1 MWYAFID
8 AQQRLARAMAGGVL
22 SESGS
27 APGAQAAWLST
38 EQAVDAFSYWLLR
51 SACAFERT
59 PPFAIHSVLA
69 NDSRVA
75 VEESVVASPA
85 LGALLRFKRKPP
97 TSSADEKLPVLLCA
111 PLAGHHSVMLRE
123 TVETLLQERD
133 VFVTDWADARDVPRE
148 AGPLSLDDYVR
159 ALESFVG
166 TARAF
171 GSPVHVVAICQAS
184 VPALAAAALLAKD
197 DTAPIAS
204 VSLLGGPIDTRLN
217 PTVTDRF
224 ASSHTL
230 QWFHD
235 NAIDLVPPPYRGAG
249 RLVYPGF
256 IQQAA
261 LFAAH
266 PERHLRLEADYWSRW
281 LAGDISGAQQALRT
295 ANEYAAVLDM
305 AECYF
310 LDMLRVVF
318 HEHLLPRNLW
328 SVAGRQ
334 VRIAALRDTPLCTIE
349 GDSDEIT
356 GAGQTHCAHALY
368 EASPM
373 RPRRQFTVE
382 QCNHYDL
389 FIGPRWRDAV
399 YPALCEFW
407 REVEHTA
414 LEIRRPPRAARGSAS
429 RKRREAAAKPSAV
442 RIS

>member
-1 MWYAFID
+1 MWYTFID
-8 AQQRLARAMAGGVL
+8 AQQRLARAMVGGVL
-22 SESGS
+22 SESGPG
-27 APGAQAAWLST
+27 PGAPAGWLGA
-38 EQAVDAFSYWLLR
+38 EQASDAFSSWLLR

-59 PPFAIHSVLA
+59 PPFAIHSVVC
-69 NDSRVA
+69 NGSRVS
-75 VEESVVASPA
+75 VDESVVASLA
-85 LGALLRFKRKPP
+85 LGTLLRFKRNPP
-97 TSSADEKLPVLLCA
+97 LSSADEKRPVLLCT

-123 TVETLLQERD
+123 TVETLLEERD

-166 TARAF
+166 VAHAL
-171 GSPVHVVAICQAS
+171 GSPVHVIAICQAG
-184 VPALAAAALLAKD
+184 VPALGAAALLAKD
-197 DTAPIAS
+197 EAAPIAS

-217 PTVTDRF
+217 PTVADRF

-235 NAIDLVPPPYRGAG
+235 NAIDIVPPPYRGAG

-281 LAGDISGAQQALRT
+281 LAGDMSGAQQALRS

-328 SVAGRQ
+328 SVGGRP
-334 VRIAALRDTPLCTIE
+334 VRIAALRDTPLCTVE

-356 GAGQTHCAHALY
+356 GAGQTHCTHALCD
-368 EASPM
+368 ASTM

-399 YPALCEFW
+399 YPGLREFW
-407 REVEHTA
+407 RDVEQSA
-414 LEIRRPPRAARGSAS
+414 LEVRRPRRAARVSAS
-429 RKRREAAAKPSAV
+429 RKLA
-442 RIS
+442 

>member
-8 AQQRLARAMAGGVL
+8 AQQRLARAMVGGAV

-27 APGAQAAWLST
+27 LPRAQAGWLGA
-38 EQAVDAFSYWLLR
+38 EQATDAFSHWLLR
-51 SACAFERT
+51 SACAYERT
-59 PPFAIHSVLA
+59 PPFAIDSVA
-69 NDSRVA
+69 GNDSRVA
-75 VEESVVASPA
+75 VEESVAASLP
-85 LGALLRFKRKPP
+85 LGALLRFKRNPP
-97 TSSADEKLPVLLCA
+97 TPSADEKPPVLLCA

-123 TVETLLQERD
+123 TVETLLEERD

-148 AGPLSLDDYVR
+148 AGPLSLSDYVQ
-159 ALESFVG
+159 ALEGFVG
-166 TARAF
+166 TAREF
-171 GSPVHVVAICQAS
+171 GAPVHVLAICQAC
-184 VPALAAAALLAKD
+184 VPALGAAALLAAHEA
-197 DTAPIAS
+197 APIAS

-217 PTVTDRF
+217 PTLTDRF

-230 QWFHD
+230 KWFHD
-235 NAIDLVPPPYRGAG
+235 TAIDIVPPPYRGAG

-261 LFAAH
+261 IFAAH
-266 PERHLRLEADYWSRW
+266 PERQLRLEADYWSRW
-281 LAGDISGAQQALRT
+281 LAGDMPGAQRALRS

-328 SVAGRQ
+328 SVAGRR

-356 GAGQTHCAHALY
+356 GAGQTHCTHALCD
-368 EASPM
+368 ESPL
-373 RPRRQFTVE
+373 RLGRQITVE

-399 YPALCEFW
+399 YPELREFW
-407 REVEHTA
+407 RDVERA
-414 LEIRRPPRAARGSAS
+414 ASGVGRPRRAARVSASHGSA
-429 RKRREAAAKPSAV
+429 
-442 RIS
+442 

>member
-1 MWYAFID
+1 MWYTFID
-8 AQQRLARAMAGGVL
+8 AQQRLARAMVGGVL
-22 SESGS
+22 SESG
-27 APGAQAAWLST
+27 PGPCAQAGWLSV
-38 EQAVDAFSYWLLR
+38 EQAADAFSYWLLR
-51 SACAFERT
+51 STCAFERT
-59 PPFAIHSVLA
+59 PPFAIPSVVG
-69 NDSRVA
+69 NGSRVA
-75 VEESVVASPA
+75 VDESVVASPA
-85 LGALLRFKRKPP
+85 LGALLRFKRNPP
-97 TSSADEKLPVLLCA
+97 TFSADEKPPVLLCA

-123 TVETLLQERD
+123 TVETLLEDRD

-148 AGPLSLDDYVR
+148 AGPLSLDDYVH
-159 ALESFVG
+159 ALKSFVA

-184 VPALAAAALLAKD
+184 VPALGAAALLATD
-197 DTAPIAS
+197 EAAPIAS
-204 VSLLGGPIDTRLN
+204 VSLVGGPIDTRLN

-261 LFAAH
+261 LFTAH

-281 LAGDISGAQQALRT
+281 LAGDMAGAQRALRT

-328 SVAGRQ
+328 SVAGRP

-356 GAGQTHCAHALY
+356 GAGQTHCTHALCDP
-368 EASPM
+368 SPM
-373 RPRRQFTVE
+373 RPSRQLTVE

-399 YPALCEFW
+399 YPWLCEFW
-407 REVEHTA
+407 RDVEHAA
-414 LEIRRPPRAARGSAS
+414 LEVRRPPRAARVSAN
-429 RKRREAAAKPSAV
+429 RKSA
-442 RIS
+442 

>member
-8 AQQRLARAMAGGVL
+8 AQQRLARAMVGGVL
-22 SESGS
+22 SESAS
-27 APGAQAAWLST
+27 VPPAQAGWFTAN
-38 EQAVDAFSYWLLR
+38 QAADAFSCWLLR

-59 PPFAIHSVLA
+59 PPFAIHSVVC
-69 NDSRVA
+69 NGSRVA
-75 VEESVVASPA
+75 IEETVVASSA
-85 LGALLRFKRKPP
+85 LGALLRFKRNPP
-97 TSSADEKLPVLLCA
+97 TSTADEKLPALLCA

-123 TVETLLQERD
+123 TVETLLEERD

-148 AGPLSLDDYVR
+148 AGPLSLDDYVQ

-171 GSPVHVVAICQAS
+171 GSPVHVIAICQGS
-184 VPALAAAALLAKD
+184 VPALAAAALLATD
-197 DTAPIAS
+197 EAAPIAS

-235 NAIDLVPPPYRGAG
+235 NAIEIVPPPYRGAG

-266 PERHLRLEADYWSRW
+266 PERHLRLEAEYWSRW
-281 LAGDISGAQQALRT
+281 LAGDMAGAQQALRT

-356 GAGQTHCAHALY
+356 GAGQTHCAHALCD
-368 EASPM
+368 ASTV
-373 RPRRQFTVE
+373 RPRRQLNIE

-399 YPALCEFW
+399 YPGLCEFW
-407 REVEHTA
+407 REVEHPA
-414 LEIRRPPRAARGSAS
+414 LEVRRPRRAVRTSAS
-429 RKRREAAAKPSAV
+429 RRSA
-442 RIS
+442 

>member
-8 AQQRLARAMAGGVL
+8 AQQRLARAMVGGML
-22 SESGS
+22 TESRS
-27 APGAQAAWLST
+27 VPNAQAGWLGP
-38 EQAVDAFSYWLLR
+38 EQAADAFSHWLLR
-51 SACAFERT
+51 SSCAFERT
-59 PPFAIHSVLA
+59 PPFAIHSVAA
-69 NDSRVA
+69 NGSRVA
-75 VEESVVASPA
+75 VDESVVAS
-85 LGALLRFKRKPP
+85 LTVGTLLRFRRNPSTPP
-97 TSSADEKLPVLLCA
+97 ADAKLPVLLCA

-123 TVETLLQERD
+123 TVETLLEERD

-148 AGPLSLDDYVR
+148 AGPLSLADYVQ

-166 TARAF
+166 TACAF
-171 GSPVHVVAICQAS
+171 GSPIHVVAICQAS
-184 VPALAAAALLAKD
+184 VPALGAAALLATD
-197 DTAPIAS
+197 EAAPIAS

-230 QWFHD
+230 EWFHD
-235 NAIDLVPPPYRGAG
+235 HAIDIVPPPYRGAG

-261 LFAAH
+261 IFAAH

-281 LAGDISGAQQALRT
+281 LAGDIPGAQQALRS

-318 HEHLLPRNLW
+318 HEHLLPRDLW
-328 SVAGRQ
+328 SVAGRR

-356 GAGQTHCAHALY
+356 GAGQTHCAHALCG
-368 EASPM
+368 ASPL
-373 RPRRQFTVE
+373 RPARQLTIE

-399 YPALCEFW
+399 HPGLREFW
-407 REVEHTA
+407 RDVEHAA
-414 LEIRRPPRAARGSAS
+414 LEVRRPRRAARIPAGHRSA
-429 RKRREAAAKPSAV
+429 
-442 RIS
+442 

>member
-8 AQQRLARAMAGGVL
+8 AQQRLARAMVG
-22 SESGS
+22 
-27 APGAQAAWLST
+27 GAQAESDSGPRPQAGWLGP
-38 EQAVDAFSYWLLR
+38 ELAADAFSCWLLR
-51 SACAFERT
+51 STCAFERT
-59 PPFAIHSVLA
+59 PPFAIHSVA
-69 NDSRVA
+69 GNGRRIA
-75 VEESVVASPA
+75 VDESVVASLA
-85 LGALLRFKRKPP
+85 VGALRRFKRNPP
-97 TSSADEKLPVLLCA
+97 TPSADGKLPVLLCA

-123 TVETLLQERD
+123 TVETLLEERD

-159 ALESFVG
+159 ALESFIS

-171 GSPVHVVAICQAS
+171 GSPLHMIAICQAS
-184 VPALAAAALLAKD
+184 VPALGAAALLATD
-197 DTAPIAS
+197 EAAPIAS

-230 QWFHD
+230 EWFHD
-235 NAIDLVPPPYRGAG
+235 NAIDTVPPPYCGAG

-261 LFAAH
+261 IFAAH

-281 LAGDISGAQQALRT
+281 LAGDMPGAQQALRS

-318 HEHLLPRNLW
+318 HEHLLPRKLW

-334 VRIAALRDTPLCTIE
+334 VQIAALRDTPLCTIE

-356 GAGQTHCAHALY
+356 GAGQTHCTHALCD
-368 EASPM
+368 ASTM
-373 RPRRQFTVE
+373 RPARQITIE
-382 QCNHYDL
+382 QCDHYDL

-399 YPALCEFW
+399 HPGLREFW
-407 REVEHTA
+407 RDLEHAA
-414 LEIRRPPRAARGSAS
+414 LEVRRPRRALRVSAN
-429 RKRREAAAKPSAV
+429 RRSA
-442 RIS
+442 

>member
-1 MWYAFID
+1 MWYTFVD
-8 AQQRLARAMAGGVL
+8 AQQRLARALAGGVL
-22 SESGS
+22 SESGPRPC
-27 APGAQAAWLST
+27 APAGWLGVEQAA
-38 EQAVDAFSYWLLR
+38 DAFGYWLLR
-51 SACAFERT
+51 STCAFERT
-59 PPFAIHSVLA
+59 PPFAIHSVVA
-69 NDSRVA
+69 NGSRVA
-75 VEESVVASPA
+75 VSESVAASPA
-85 LGALLRFKRKPP
+85 LGALLRFNREAP
-97 TSSADEKLPVLLCA
+97 TSSADEKRPVLLCA

-123 TVETLLQERD
+123 TVETLLEERD

-148 AGPLSLDDYVR
+148 AGPLALDDYVQ
-159 ALESFVG
+159 ALEGFMR

-171 GSPVHVVAICQAS
+171 GPPVHVVAICQAS
-184 VPALAAAALLAKD
+184 VPALGAAALLATD
-197 DTAPIAS
+197 GAAPIAS
-204 VSLLGGPIDTRLN
+204 VSLLGGPVDTRLN

-266 PERHLRLEADYWSRW
+266 PERHLRLEAEYWSRW
-281 LAGDISGAQQALRT
+281 LAGDMSGAQQALRT

-356 GAGQTHCAHALY
+356 GAGQTHCAHALH

-373 RPRRQFTVE
+373 LPRRQFTVE
-382 QCNHYDL
+382 RCNHYDL
-389 FIGPRWRDAV
+389 FIGPRWREAV
-399 YPALCEFW
+399 YPGLCEFW
-407 REVEHTA
+407 RDVEHAA
-414 LEIRRPPRAARGSAS
+414 LEVRRPRRAVRASAS
-429 RKRREAAAKPSAV
+429 RKSA
-442 RIS
+442 

>member
-8 AQQRLARAMAGGVL
+8 AQQRLARAMAGGVPG
-22 SESGS
+22 ESG
-27 APGAQAAWLST
+27 PGPWAQAGWLGAN
-38 EQAVDAFSYWLLR
+38 QATDAFSHWLLR

-59 PPFAIHSVLA
+59 PPFAIHSVGA
-69 NDSRVA
+69 NGSRIA
-75 VEESVVASPA
+75 VDESVVASLT
-85 LGALLRFKRKPP
+85 LGDLLRFKRNPSTSTVAP
-97 TSSADEKLPVLLCA
+97 TDEKLPVLLCA

-133 VFVTDWADARDVPRE
+133 VFVTDWADARDVPPE
-148 AGPLSLDDYVR
+148 AGPLSLDDYVQ

-166 TARAF
+166 SARAF
-171 GSPVHVVAICQAS
+171 GSPVHVIAICQAS
-184 VPALAAAALLAKD
+184 VPALGAAALLA
-197 DTAPIAS
+197 TGEAAPIAS
-204 VSLLGGPIDTRLN
+204 VSLLGGPIDTRLS

-230 QWFHD
+230 EWFHD
-235 NAIDLVPPPYRGAG
+235 HAIDVVPPPYRGAG

-261 LFAAH
+261 IFAAH
-266 PERHLRLEADYWSRW
+266 PERQLRLEAEYWSRW
-281 LAGDISGAQQALRT
+281 LAGDMPGAQQALRS

-318 HEHLLPRNLW
+318 HEHLLPRKLW

-334 VRIAALRDTPLCTIE
+334 VRLAALRDTPLCTIE
-349 GDSDEIT
+349 GADDEIT
-356 GAGQTHCAHALY
+356 GAGQTHCTHELCEVA
-368 EASPM
+368 PT
-373 RPRRQFTVE
+373 RPARQLTIE

-399 YPALCEFW
+399 YPGLCEFW
-407 REVEHTA
+407 REVEHA
-414 LEIRRPPRAARGSAS
+414 AAQIRQPRRAARASAN
-429 RKRREAAAKPSAV
+429 RKSA
-442 RIS
+442 